1 MSQILRIRQTQ
12 RYARRRTFAARCGER
27 AGQWSRRI
35 RKRYIRIS
43 RTALAFGLRRRNN
56 GPMMFTHADGNPIL
70 NLDDDQSWR
79 LLEGTKH
86 GRLVVTVAGEPDI
99 FPVNYAVGDRKL
111 YLRTAPGN
119 KLAELTINSKVLLE
133 ADGILADEAWSVV
146 LRGTAR
152 VLDNSADIAAAESL
166 GLKSWVPTLK
176 DFYVEIEPV
185 SLSGRHFQFGE
196 QPERE
201 F

>member
-1 MSQILRIRQTQ
+1 MKVQATPDGLPSGMPRHAPPKAGIRAVCRTDGQSQRLHPLRHWPS
-12 RYARRRTFAARCGER
+12 AA
-27 AGQWSRRI
+27 
-35 RKRYIRIS
+35 
-43 RTALAFGLRRRNN
+43 LRLNN
-56 GPMMFTHADGNPIL
+56 GLMMFTHADGNPIL
-70 NLDDDQSWR
+70 NLEDEQSWK

-99 FPVNYAVGDRKL
+99 FPVNYAVGGRKL

-119 KLAELTINSKVLLE
+119 KLAELTINAKVVFE
-133 ADGILADEAWSVV
+133 ADGIMSDEAWSVV

-152 VLDNSADIAAAESL
+152 VLDQSAEIAAAESL

-196 QPERE
+196 QAERE
-201 F
+201 I

>member
-1 MSQILRIRQTQ
+1 
-12 RYARRRTFAARCGER
+12 
-27 AGQWSRRI
+27 
-35 RKRYIRIS
+35 
-43 RTALAFGLRRRNN
+43 
-56 GPMMFTHADGNPIL
+56 MMFDHADDNPVL
-70 NLDDDQSWR
+70 ALDDAQSWQ
-79 LLEGTKH
+79 LLEATQH

-99 FPVNYAVGDRKL
+99 FPVNYVVSGKKL

-119 KLAELTINSKVLLE
+119 KLAEMTINDKVLVE
-133 ADGILADEAWSVV
+133 ADGILSDEAWSVV

-152 VLDNSADIAAAESL
+152 VLQHSTDIAYAEGL

-176 DFYVEIEPV
+176 DYFVEIEPT

-201 F
+201 I